1 MIPVK
6 IHSSWTV
13 AEKEIK
19 NREQPKNTL
28 QSEDGFCLMAEYTD

>member
-6 IHSSWTV
+6 IHSAQTV

-19 NREQPKNTL
+19 NWEQPKNTL
-28 QSEDGFCLMAEYTD
+28 QSEIWFCLMAEYTD